1 MLLGQAESG
10 KHLVNPLLHSVSLT
24 DLPSGKSTLQKQFQL
39 YYASTTLDYERPSWR
54 PVVYFNVIKAIR
66 MILDELD
73 YEFSRARAKVA
84 LPAVMEE
91 VPVNSAGDANTW
103 SSSEVETS
111 VSQLRAKLL
120 PLVAIEDTL
129 ASELSGGVSVSGGR
143 TGAYVRSGWQA
154 LVTPSWAISDNRPTV
169 RQASE
174 IINLAG
180 KTLNATVDAI
190 KSLWDHHAVKHLLDT
205 RQLRLDESAPL

>member
-1 MLLGQAESG
+1 MGKQSPASTWSTIFCLTSILL
-10 KHLVNPLLHSVSLT
+10 NIPL
-24 DLPSGKSTLQKQFQL
+24 GKSTLQKQFQL

-73 YEFSRARAKVA
+73 YEFSRARAKEP
-84 LPAVMEE
+84 LPAAIEE
-91 VPVNSAGDANTW
+91 VLVNSAGEANPW
-103 SSSEVETS
+103 SSEDETA

-143 TGAYVRSGWQA
+143 TGAFVRSGWQA
-154 LVTPSWAISDNRPTV
+154 LVTPSWAISNNQPTV

-174 IINLAG
+174 VINLTG
-180 KTLNATVDAI
+180 KTLNATADAL
-190 KSLWDHHAVKHLLDT
+190 KSLWEHHIVKHLLDK
-205 RQLRLDESAPL
+205 RLLRLDESAPL

>member
-1 MLLGQAESG
+1 
-10 KHLVNPLLHSVSLT
+10 
-24 DLPSGKSTLQKQFQL
+24 
-39 YYASTTLDYERPSWR
+39 
-54 PVVYFNVIKAIR
+54 

-73 YEFSRARAKVA
+73 FEFSRARVKEN
-84 LPAVMEE
+84 LPPVMEE
-91 VPVNSAGDANTW
+91 AVDNPADNSYPW
-103 SSSEVETS
+103 SSEVENT

-120 PLVAIEDTL
+120 PLVAIEDSL

-174 IINLAG
+174 VINLAG
-180 KTLNATVDAI
+180 RTLSATADAI
-190 KSLWDHHAVKHLLDT
+190 ESLWDHHSVKHLVNI
-205 RQLRLDESAPL
+205 RQLRLEESAAL